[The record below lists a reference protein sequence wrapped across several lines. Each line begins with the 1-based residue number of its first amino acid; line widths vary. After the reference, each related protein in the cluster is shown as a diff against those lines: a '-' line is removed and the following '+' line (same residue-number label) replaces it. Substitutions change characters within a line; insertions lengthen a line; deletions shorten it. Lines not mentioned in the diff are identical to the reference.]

1 MNWKYK
7 NSERI
12 IAIRT
17 TASGYEST
25 LVSALPIGTVIDAED
40 PKTAEEILYADYVI
54 KTATEKGK
62 ALSDSVVKYL
72 LNHTS
77 EEIDAY
83 IQTNVT
89 NLADVK
95 NILSKI
101 AIAVGAALR
110 G

>member
-17 TASGYEST
+17 TASGYESV

-40 PKTAEEILYADYVI
+40 PKTAEEIAVEDLII
-54 KTATEKGK
+54 KTKIEKEK
-62 ALSDSVVKYL
+62 VFADTVVKYL
-72 LNHTS
+72 LTHTA
-77 EEIDAY
+77 EEINTY

-95 NILSKI
+95 NILAKI
-101 AIAVGAALR
+101 AIAAGAALR

>member
-17 TASGYEST
+17 TASGYESA
-25 LVSALPIGTVIDAED
+25 LVSSLPKDTIIDTED
-40 PKTAEEILYADYVI
+40 PKTVEEIAVENLII
-54 KTATEKGK
+54 KTKTEKEK
-62 ALSDSVVKYL
+62 AFADTVVKYL
-72 LNHTS
+72 LTHTA
-77 EEIDAY
+77 EEINTY

-95 NILSKI
+95 NILAKI
-101 AIAVGAALR
+101 AIAAGAALR

>member
-17 TASGYEST
+17 TASGYESV
-25 LVSALPIGTVIDAED
+25 LVSSLPIGTVIDAED
-40 PKTAEEILYADYVI
+40 PKTVEEIAVEDLILKTKIEKDKAFAD
-54 KTATEKGK
+54 T
-62 ALSDSVVKYL
+62 VVKYL

-77 EEIDAY
+77 EEIDSY

-95 NILSKI
+95 NILVKI
-101 AIAVGAALR
+101 AIAAGAALR

>member
-17 TASGYEST
+17 TTSGYESA
-25 LVSALPIGTVIDAED
+25 LVSSLPIGTIIDAED
-40 PKTAEEILYADYVI
+40 PKTAEEILYDDYVI
-54 KTATEKGK
+54 KTATDKGK
-62 ALSDSVVKYL
+62 ALSDSVFKYL
-72 LNHTS
+72 LNHTA
-77 EEIDAY
+77 EEINTY

-95 NILSKI
+95 NILAKI
-101 AIAVGAALR
+101 AIAAGAALR

>member
-17 TASGYEST
+17 TTSGYESV
-25 LVSALPIGTVIDAED
+25 LVSSLPIGTVIDAED
-40 PKTAEEILYADYVI
+40 PKTAEEIAYDDYTI
-54 KTATEKGK
+54 KAATERGK

-77 EEIDAY
+77 EEINAY

-95 NILSKI
+95 NILAKI
-101 AIAVGAALR
+101 AIAAGAALR

>member
-17 TASGYEST
+17 TASGYESA
-25 LVSALPIGTVIDAED
+25 LVSSLPIGTIIDVED
-40 PKTAEEILYADYVI
+40 PKTAEEILYDDYVI

-62 ALSDSVVKYL
+62 VLSDSVVKYL

-77 EEIDAY
+77 EEINSY

-89 NLADVK
+89 SLADVK
-95 NILSKI
+95 NMLAKI
-101 AIAVGAALR
+101 AIAAGAALR

>member
-17 TASGYEST
+17 TTSGFESV
-25 LVSALPIGTVIDAED
+25 LVSSLPKDTVIDTED
-40 PKTAEEILYADYVI
+40 PKTAEEILYDNYVI
-54 KTATEKGK
+54 KSATEKGK

-72 LNHTS
+72 LNHTA
-77 EEIDAY
+77 EEINTY

-95 NILSKI
+95 NILAKI
-101 AIAVGAALR
+101 AIAAGAALR